1 MKIILLK
8 DVDGVGKENQIV
20 EVSDGYAKN
29 FLIKT
34 GLATGLDNSTINQR
48 QHRLDD
54 NQRSYEEQ
62 MAQAKLLK
70 MQLEAMTLHFSLS
83 SNHGR
88 AFGVISNKAI
98 LEEINKDRKLID
110 KHMFADNYKL
120 TIGPSV
126 ITLNLNKQIQA
137 HIKVIVTE
145 K

>member
-70 MQLEAMTLHFSLS
+70 MQLEQ
-83 SNHGR
+83 
-88 AFGVISNKAI
+88 
-98 LEEINKDRKLID
+98 
-110 KHMFADNYKL
+110 
-120 TIGPSV
+120 
-126 ITLNLNKQIQA
+126 KQGA
-137 HIKVIVTE
+137 
-145 K
+145 